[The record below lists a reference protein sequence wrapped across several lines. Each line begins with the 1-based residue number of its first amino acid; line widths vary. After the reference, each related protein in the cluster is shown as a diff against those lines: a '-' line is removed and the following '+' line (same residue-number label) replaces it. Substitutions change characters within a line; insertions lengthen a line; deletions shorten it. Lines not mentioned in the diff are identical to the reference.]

1 MNRIFV
7 AMILIAFAVASF
19 RQVQWTLVAQTDEA
33 TEALSAAEVARLS
46 ASTATEAAG
55 AAVILAESGDLT
67 AAASSLTEARTA
79 AGEARAAAEQAA
91 AIPAGESEVIAGATE
106 NATAAAAVA
115 ASAVDAAQA
124 ALAASDRPSIA
135 PSPDGDPSLEGQL
148 AEVTGWMTGQQVSE
162 RSAEIAALAVPELPA
177 RSAEPIKSFSD
188 GLFDM
193 AKAAVMSI
201 VLPLIGAMAFFLG
214 LMKVAEEAGL
224 MGVFA
229 KLLRPLMVR
238 LFPDVPPDHPA
249 MSAMIL
255 NMAANALGL
264 GNAATPFG
272 IKAMQELD
280 KLNPEKGTATN
291 AMCLFL
297 AINTSSVTLLPTGV
311 IAIRETL
318 NSGDAAG
325 ILPTTLMAT
334 ILSTSAAITAA
345 KIYQRFSTAP
355 SGTVESDERDED
367 AGTGYPLWVSM
378 LAIGTLV
385 AMVPVTVVYGSVFGK
400 WIVPLIVAGFI
411 GYGALRGVKVYEAFV
426 AGAREGFD
434 VGIKIVPFLVA
445 ILAAVGML
453 RGSGAIDLFVG
464 AVGEWTMMVGL
475 PAEVLPMALLRPLS
489 GSGAYGVMMATLNDY
504 GPDSFI
510 GYLVSTLQGSTETTF
525 YVLAV
530 YFGAVGIQRTRHAMA
545 AALTADAVGVM
556 AATAACWVYFLANGM
571 TI

>member
-19 RQVQWTLVAQTDEA
+19 RQVQWTLIAQTDEA
-33 TEALSAAEVARLS
+33 TEALSAAEVARRS

-55 AAVILAESGDLT
+55 AAVILAEGGDRS
-67 AAASSLTEARTA
+67 AAASSLTEARA
-79 AGEARAAAEQAA
+79 AASEARTAAEQAA

-106 NATAAAAVA
+106 NAAAAAAVA
-115 ASAVDAAQA
+115 ASAVGAAEA
-124 ALAASDRPSIA
+124 ALAASERPPIA

-148 AEVTGWMTGQQVSE
+148 AEVTGWMTDQQVSA
-162 RSAEIAALAVPELPA
+162 RSAEIAALAVPALPA

-229 KLLRPLMVR
+229 KLLRPIMVR

-345 KIYQRFSTAP
+345 KIYQRFSPAP

-571 TI
+571 TV

>member
-7 AMILIAFAVASF
+7 AMIIIAFAVASIG
-19 RQVQWTLVAQTDEA
+19 QIQWERDARSADARTTQD
-33 TEALSAAEVARLS
+33 ALSETRRHAQDALD
-46 ASTATEAAG
+46 ASGAVVPALDAGDRGTAQDALFRA
-55 AAVILAESGDLT
+55 T
-67 AAASSLTEARTA
+67 AAAAEARLA
-79 AGEARAAAEQAA
+79 ANAAHGEHPANSRAAAAA
-91 AIPAGESEVIAGATE
+91 ADADAAANS
-106 NATAAAAVA
+106 AAAAVA
-115 ASAVDAAQA
+115 ASEAVLASASPAPLTIAEGFDSELVSSVYGWAVDAQHAEDRA
-124 ALAASDRPSIA
+124 ALSAIALPEPSA
-135 PSPDGDPSLEGQL
+135 PPP
-148 AEVTGWMTGQQVSE
+148 
-162 RSAEIAALAVPELPA
+162 
-177 RSAEPIKSFSD
+177 EPIKAFSD

-224 MGVFA
+224 MKVFA
-229 KLLRPLMVR
+229 RLLRPIMIR
-238 LFPDVPPDHPA
+238 LFPDVPPEHPA

-280 KLNPEKGTATN
+280 RLNSEKGTATN

-318 NSGDAAG
+318 GSQDAAG

-334 ILSTSAAITAA
+334 ILSTTAAITAA
-345 KIYQRFSTAP
+345 KIYQRFTPAP
-355 SGTVESDERDED
+355 AVAAPDVGDHD
-367 AGTGYPLWVSM
+367 ADAETGYPLWVSA
-378 LAIGTLV
+378 LAISALLV
-385 AMVPVTVVYGSVFGK
+385 MVPVTVIYGSVFGK
-400 WIVPLIVAGFI
+400 WIVPLMVVGFI
-411 GYGALRGVKVYEAFV
+411 GYGALNGVKVYEVFV
-426 AGAREGFD
+426 AGAKEGFE
-434 VGIKIVPFLVA
+434 VGVRIIPFLVA

-453 RGSGAIDLFVG
+453 RGSGAIDMFVG
-464 AVGEWTMMVGL
+464 AVGPFTMALGL

-504 GPDSFI
+504 GTDSFI

-525 YVLAV
+525 YVIAV
-530 YFGAVGIQRTRHAMA
+530 YFGAVQVQKTRHAMP
-545 AALTADAVGVM
+545 AALTADFVGVI
-556 AATAACWVYFLANGM
+556 AATGACWLYFSYNGLL
-571 TI
+571 

>member
-1 MNRIFV
+1 
-7 AMILIAFAVASF
+7 
-19 RQVQWTLVAQTDEA
+19 
-33 TEALSAAEVARLS
+33 
-46 ASTATEAAG
+46 
-55 AAVILAESGDLT
+55 
-67 AAASSLTEARTA
+67 
-79 AGEARAAAEQAA
+79 
-91 AIPAGESEVIAGATE
+91 
-106 NATAAAAVA
+106 
-115 ASAVDAAQA
+115 
-124 ALAASDRPSIA
+124 
-135 PSPDGDPSLEGQL
+135 
-148 AEVTGWMTGQQVSE
+148 
-162 RSAEIAALAVPELPA
+162 
-177 RSAEPIKSFSD
+177 
-188 GLFDM
+188 
-193 AKAAVMSI
+193 MS
-201 VLPLIGAMAFFLG
+201 
-214 LMKVAEEAGL
+214 
-224 MGVFA
+224 VFA
-229 KLLRPLMVR
+229 KLLRPMMVR

-255 NMAANALGL
+255 NMAANAMGL

-318 NSGDAAG
+318 GSQDAAG

-334 ILSTSAAITAA
+334 LLSTTAAITAA
-345 KIYQRFSTAP
+345 KLYQRFSANPTGA
-355 SGTVESDERDED
+355 VDSDERDES
-367 AGTGYPLWVSM
+367 AETGYPLWVSLIAM
-378 LAIGTLV
+378 GSLI

-400 WIVPLIVAGFI
+400 WIVPLMVAGFI

-426 AGAREGFD
+426 SGAKEGFE
-434 VGIKIVPFLVA
+434 VGVRIVPFLVA

-453 RGSGAIDLFVG
+453 RGSGTIDLFVG
-464 AVGEWTMMVGL
+464 AVGGWTMKVGL

-504 GPDSFI
+504 GTDSFI

-545 AALTADAVGVM
+545 AALTADAVGIM
-556 AATAACWVYFLANGM
+556 SATAACWIYFLANGLP
-571 TI
+571 I